1 MGITTLN
8 FPMKTKLLLLLLGL
22 CSTVVSR
29 DTEINGQTN
38 SNTLIVP
45 GSSWS
50 VLYYGLGTYN
60 IPCCVSTQYIYFDG
74 DSIVADKTYKKVFS
88 CNDELHENIT
98 YEGLIREQ
106 DKKTWFLSKGFENE
120 SLLYDFSLE
129 EGVEFEYAS
138 YMDPELTTVSLYVK
152 TCDMIEINGSPKKRL
167 QISSPQSED
176 DGIIDTWLEGIGSLS
191 GILQPCYRL
200 FLDGGVREL
209 LCHYKEDEQ
218 TYKNPAY
225 SACYYDE
232 VEVINK
238 NTIVNNN
245 SVWNILSIQV
255 EDETGI
261 VNIPRHT
268 TKIYFE
274 GDSVVNDKAY
284 KKVFNC
290 TDDEFCKYPSFAG
303 LIREENLKTYYIFAG
318 QAQEYLLYDFSVE
331 VNDTIEMYCPQIEST
346 LTYRVHNIDVMN
358 VNGISKK
365 RIELT
370 YPDSETITDIWVEDL
385 GSLFDFITINPMVGY
400 VKRLLCFY
408 RDDVCLYH
416 DPDYEACYYTTSIS
430 EIQQPG
436 FHFFIRSKTLNI
448 EFDIPF
454 NGDIY
459 LHEAGGKLVYRNHL
473 SNRFHHKINV
483 SGFASGVYLLTL
495 TADNGK
501 KRFVKINHIK

>member
-106 DKKTWFLSKGFENE
+106 DKKTWFLYKGFENE

-209 LCHYKEDEQ
+209 LCHYKEDKQ

-225 SACYYDE
+225 SDCYYD
-232 VEVINK
+232 N
-238 NTIVNNN
+238 
-245 SVWNILSIQV
+245 V
-255 EDETGI
+255 ED
-261 VNIPRHT
+261 
-268 TKIYFE
+268 
-274 GDSVVNDKAY
+274 
-284 KKVFNC
+284 
-290 TDDEFCKYPSFAG
+290 
-303 LIREENLKTYYIFAG
+303 
-318 QAQEYLLYDFSVE
+318 
-331 VNDTIEMYCPQIEST
+331 
-346 LTYRVHNIDVMN
+346 
-358 VNGISKK
+358 
-365 RIELT
+365 
-370 YPDSETITDIWVEDL
+370 IT
-385 GSLFDFITINPMVGY
+385 SAKSITINGLAIYPNPVNNLLVISSSGETESFVEFTDISGKTVY
-400 VKRLLCFY
+400 VKQL
-408 RDDVCLYH
+408 DAGKEHMIDVSL
-416 DPDYEACYYTTSIS
+416 
-430 EIQQPG
+430 
-436 FHFFIRSKTLNI
+436 
-448 EFDIPF
+448 
-454 NGDIY
+454 
-459 LHEAGGKLVYRNHL
+459 
-473 SNRFHHKINV
+473 
-483 SGFASGVYLLTL
+483 FASGLYLLCIYD
-495 TADNGK
+495 ANRRVSAFKIIK
-501 KRFVKINHIK
+501 K